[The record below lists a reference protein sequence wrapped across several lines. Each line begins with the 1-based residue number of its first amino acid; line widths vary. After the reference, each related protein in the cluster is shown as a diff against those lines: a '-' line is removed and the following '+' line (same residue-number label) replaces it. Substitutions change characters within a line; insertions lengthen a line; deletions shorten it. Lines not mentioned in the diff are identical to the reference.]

1 MSRYVDRKGGLVV
14 EKVEPEQTSAPPLKA
29 PSANKSVVISGQDVI
44 DTLQS
49 YQTGNFSFLD
59 SSEKGVCL
67 ICGKQ
72 TAAKNR
78 HICVDCWKENKDE
91 IIDGLKTAVK
101 DVELKID

>member
-1 MSRYVDRKGGLVV
+1 MSRYVDRKGGLIVDKT
-14 EKVEPEQTSAPPLKA
+14 ESDKTFISEPKSTSM
-29 PSANKSVVISGQDVI
+29 NRSVVISGQDAI
-44 DTLQS
+44 DTMQS
-49 YQTGNFSFLD
+49 YQSGNFSFLD
-59 SSEKGVCL
+59 SSSKGACL

>member
-1 MSRYVDRKGGLVV
+1 MDKVETTESTLV
-14 EKVEPEQTSAPPLKA
+14 EKENVVKKDATLSAENA
-29 PSANKSVVISGQDVI
+29 I
-44 DTLQS
+44 DTMQS
-49 YQTGNFSFLD
+49 YQTGNFSFVD
-59 SSEKGVCL
+59 SSAKGVCL

-91 IIDGLKTAVK
+91 IIDGLKSAVK